1 MKEKTFSLIF
11 VALLGITGA
20 YSQGISIDHRSTD
33 LSKIPAEWI
42 IAAKSKLHIAYGHTS
57 HGSQLTEGMKGLVSF
72 TGGKGG
78 PQFAWNKGGTSGA
91 LDLHD
96 YAMDGDCGYYP
107 QWVNNTRT
115 YLNNSA
121 NAQVNVIIWSWC
133 GQISTYTQADL
144 ITKYIDPMCQLE
156 KDYPKVKFVYMTGHL
171 NYASYAVTTARNQQL
186 RDFCSQNNKILFDFA
201 DIESYDP
208 DGVYYK
214 YANDNC
220 DYFNDLNSA
229 SLGNWAQKW
238 QNSHTKGIEWYE
250 CSSAHSQALNA
261 NQKAYAAWNLWAR
274 LAGWNQIT
282 SLPSSQ
288 EMVQFSIFPNPVS
301 GQITISAAN
310 FNLTSIQIFNVAG
323 VVVCS
328 ESVNTKV
335 SDYKLDISSLLKGL
349 YLVRIS
355 DGENCMTE
363 KIVIQ

>member
-11 VALLGITGA
+11 VAVMGITGA
-20 YSQGISIDHRSTD
+20 FSQGISIDHRSTD

-78 PQFAWNKGGTSGA
+78 LQFAWNKGGINGA

-96 YAMDGDCGYYP
+96 YAMNGDCGYYP

-115 YLNNSA
+115 YLNNVA

-208 DGVYYK
+208 DGVFYK

-220 DYFNDLNSA
+220 DYFKDLNSA

-238 QNSHTKGIEWYE
+238 QSLHTKGVEWYE

-274 LAGWNQIT
+274 LAGWNQTT
-282 SLPSSQ
+282 SLPSSL
-288 EMVQFSIFPNPVS
+288 EMVQFSIFPNPAS
-301 GQITISAAN
+301 GRITIKADN
-310 FNLTSIQIFNVAG
+310 FGLASIRIFSETG
-323 VVVCS
+323 VTIWS
-328 ESVNTKV
+328 ESVISRKDNHEI
-335 SDYKLDISSLLKGL
+335 DISSLQEGV
-349 YLVRIS
+349 YFVQIS
-355 DGENCMTE
+355 DGKKHLTE
-363 KIVIQ
+363 KVVVH